1 MFLRKANFTISHSP
15 REFLYRISID
25 KNTQTVRSSEVGRF
39 WPNLEHYKKGLK
51 MATERDLDRAQAIH
65 NYGRNC
71 YFCAAG
77 PLERRALFLKP
88 LGPNNTN
95 VPLCKTCCHAVD
107 TGMSLR
113 PILLAHLKRGRALE
127 AVASLRLTEYG
138 WATPRRPE
146 HLLSHED

>member
-1 MFLRKANFTISHSP
+1 
-15 REFLYRISID
+15 
-25 KNTQTVRSSEVGRF
+25 
-39 WPNLEHYKKGLK
+39 
-51 MATERDLDRAQAIH
+51 MATERDLDRALVIQSH
-65 NYGRNC
+65 GRTC
-71 YFCAAG
+71 YLCVAG

-88 LGPNNTN
+88 IGPNNTN

-107 TGMSLR
+107 TGASLR

-146 HLLSHED
+146 HLLSPED